1 MTRYLADTNILLR
14 SARPSHPA
22 HPATVTGTQALLGR
36 GDTLHV
42 IAQNLI
48 EFWSVA
54 TRPVDRNGLGMTTD
68 DTLAELVQIKNLFEL
83 LPDTP
88 AIYPEWERLV
98 VQHAVSGK
106 NVHDT
111 RIVAAMNVYGISHLL
126 TFNVADFNRF
136 LGITIVSPSD
146 VE

>member
-1 MTRYLADTNILLR
+1 
-14 SARPSHPA
+14 
-22 HPATVTGTQALLGR
+22 
-36 GDTLHV
+36 
-42 IAQNLI
+42 
-48 EFWSVA
+48 
-54 TRPVDRNGLGMTTD
+54 MTTD

-111 RIVAAMNVYGISHLL
+111 RIVAAMNVHGISHLL
-126 TFNVADFNRF
+126 TFNVADFKRF
-136 LGITIVSPSD
+136 LRITIVSPSD